1 MLPPCNTQCSS
12 GLRSPS
18 EAPNPS
24 AMLLGQHASAV
35 PALCLVLNEDI
46 EELFFSWIEVV
57 EATDKAF
64 SAFVHMQ

>member
-1 MLPPCNTQCSS
+1 
-12 GLRSPS
+12 
-18 EAPNPS
+18 
-24 AMLLGQHASAV
+24 MLLGQHASAV